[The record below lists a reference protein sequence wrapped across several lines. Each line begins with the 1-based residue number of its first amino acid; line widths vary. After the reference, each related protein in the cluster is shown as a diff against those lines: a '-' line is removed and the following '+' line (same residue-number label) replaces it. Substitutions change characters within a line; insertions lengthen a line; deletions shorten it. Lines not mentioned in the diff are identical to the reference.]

1 MGNLQPTRC
10 RMLETPSSFIPLIDA
25 PVPAPLPADTLTF
38 VFHRGR
44 LLLRAADQALPASDQ
59 VAALGADLTRAQPV
73 GLWQGRYCQT
83 VWLDDEAL
91 PDASLEWRGLRS
103 LFNVLDDGFVGLAS
117 RAVQLAEWARTHRY
131 CGVCATPMVRL
142 PGERC
147 FKCLGCGM
155 MAYPRISPAMMVLIR
170 KGEQVLLALHK
181 HSPSQRYSPLA
192 GFLEAGESVEE
203 AVHRE
208 VMEEVGLRVHNLQYF
223 MSQSWPFPHS
233 LMIAFTADYLDGEI
247 RLDENEIAEARWFG
261 PGDTWPEAS
270 SSVSISALLV
280 GAHRPPA
287 VS

>member
-1 MGNLQPTRC
+1 
-10 RMLETPSSFIPLIDA
+10 MLETPTAFVPLIDM
-25 PVPAPLPADTLTF
+25 PVPAPSPADTLTF
-38 VFHRGR
+38 IFQRGR
-44 LLLRAADQALPASDQ
+44 LLLRTLDLALPSASQ
-59 VAALGADLTRAQPV
+59 VAALELDLGLDLTRAQPV

-83 VWLDDEAL
+83 VWLDDDAL
-91 PDASLEWRGLRS
+91 PDATLEWRGLRS

-170 KGEQVLLALHK
+170 KGDQVLLAMHK

-233 LMIAFTADYLDGEI
+233 LMLAFTADYLDGEI
-247 RLDENEIAEARWFG
+247 RLDQDEIAEARWFG
-261 PGDTWPEAS
+261 PGDIWPEAT

-280 GAHRPPA
+280 QAHRPPQPL
-287 VS
+287 